1 MIKER
6 AKRLFKFEKAQR
18 VFQIGQIKIGGQPGE
33 LSTTLIGSI
42 FYKGHKIVKDS
53 QKGIFDKAQAEKLIK
68 NQEELQDVT
77 GCPGLL
83 DVVVSS
89 VDAIEKQIDF
99 ISATTNTPFI
109 FDAWPPK
116 IRIEGLKYLTQVGLI
131 EKTIYNSISPTTKIN
146 ELKAIKAAELKTAIL
161 LAYNFKNPWVKGLMT
176 VIQGSPEQKGLLDM
190 AETAGIDQPMIDTCV
205 TSVPSIG
212 ISARAIHQVKAEL
225 GIPTGCGAANAT
237 TRWKMPRE
245 TWGNAVFK
253 ACEASLQTLTL
264 ALGADFLMYGPIESA
279 NWIFPAAAAVDAT
292 VATAAKELGTS
303 LTSEEHSLWKLFP
316 KIAAKMG

>member
-1 MIKER
+1 MHR
-6 AKRLFKFEKAQR
+6 FEKPQR

-33 LSTTLIGSI
+33 LPTILIGSI
-42 FYKGHKIVKDS
+42 FFKGHKIVKDS
-53 QKGIFDKAQAEKLIK
+53 QKGIFDRIQAEKLIR

-89 VDAIEKQIDF
+89 VDAIENQIDF
-99 ISATTNTPFI
+99 ISAITNTPFL

-116 IRIEGLKYLTQVGLI
+116 VRIEGLKYLKEVGLI
-131 EKTIYNSISPTTKIN
+131 DKAIYNSISPTTKID
-146 ELKAIKAAELKTAIL
+146 ELKAIKAAKMKTAIL
-161 LAYNFKNPWVKGLMT
+161 LAYNFKNPWVKGLMP
-176 VIQGSPEQKGLLDM
+176 VIQGTHEQRGLLDM
-190 AETAGIDQPMIDTCV
+190 AENAGIDQPMIDTCV

-225 GIPTGCGAANAT
+225 GIPAGCGAANAT
-237 TRWKMPRE
+237 TRWKMPKE
-245 TWGNAVFK
+245 KWGNDVFRV
-253 ACEASLQTLTL
+253 CEASLQTLTL

-292 VATAAKELGTS
+292 VATAVKELGTNLAS
-303 LTSEEHSLWKLFP
+303 TEHSLWKLFP
-316 KIAAKMG
+316 EIAAKMDQDAR